1 VTTLG
6 LPMGTDLTDERGGP
20 RGALADLLLGA
31 RLSVAGRRSG
41 WVRMLLTA
49 VGTAIGVSVL
59 LFAAS
64 IPHVLSTHDA
74 RVRALSYA
82 PYSAP
87 VAGVAP
93 LHLSQTRDL
102 FRGSAID
109 VEFVRA
115 QGPTAPVPPGLSRV
129 PGPGEAFYSP
139 ALSRLLAADDSD
151 LLRARYPFRQVGVIA
166 DSGLTS
172 PRELSAYVGSS
183 DLRGSTIYRYGSAG
197 ISSSPLPPLLWALLT
212 VGIVVLLFPVVVFV
226 VTCSRLSGT
235 QRDRRLAA
243 IRLVG
248 ATAGQARLIA
258 AGEALVAAPVGVLL
272 GAVIFLLA
280 RPIAEHQELFGLS
293 PFASDIVP
301 SAPLVVLIVVA
312 VPVFAVVAALVA
324 LRRTLIEPLGVM
336 RESGTRR
343 LRLWWR
349 IVPPLAGLPLLYEVG
364 RPSGSTGSSLVLVL
378 GVVLVLLGIP
388 LLLPWIV
395 QRMLIRTRSETLA
408 LQLATGR
415 LRADASTA
423 ARVVAGLGVVLA
435 GAISFST
442 LLFAAQDRY
451 SAPIPGAATDL
462 VVDLYPGTAAAAR
475 GDQVAARLAAVPGV
489 TGLTDLRR
497 GSVAYGADQGAMIVA
512 PCPVLLALAHVPFC
526 VDGQVFVGGDRRIQP
541 GSRVRAGLDDSGKGG
556 VGLTV
561 PANAAAV
568 TGEILM
574 GDLLVDLY
582 LTPGAA
588 RAVPASTLTRLI
600 HVAFDQTS
608 TDTPDLIRN
617 AAGAVSPD
625 GMVQDG
631 RPGAELDPDARTYL
645 TIRRGLFAGAVLT
658 LGVAGATML
667 VLAVEQIRERRRP
680 LAALAAAGV
689 PRALLTRSLLWQN
702 AIPVLLAVLLADVVG
717 VVMGALLEPIAGET
731 AHIAW
736 SSIGL
741 LSALTVL
748 VVAAVTALTLPAVRK
763 ATRPTTLRAE

>member
-1 VTTLG
+1 MTTIG

-20 RGALADLLLGA
+20 RGAVADLLLGA
-31 RLSVAGRRSG
+31 RLSIAGRRSG
-41 WVRMLLTA
+41 WARMLLTA

-64 IPHVLSTHDA
+64 IPHLLSAYDA
-74 RVRALSYA
+74 RTAALSYSPDA
-82 PYSAP
+82 PP
-87 VAGVAP
+87 IAGVAP
-93 LHLSQTRDL
+93 LRLSQTRDL
-102 FRGSAID
+102 FQRRAID
-109 VEFVRA
+109 IEFVRA
-115 QGPTAPVPPGLSRV
+115 DGPTAPVPPGLSRV

-139 ALSRLLAADDSD
+139 ALSRLLASGDGA
-151 LLRARYPFRQVGVIA
+151 LLRPRYPYRQVGIIA
-166 DSGLTS
+166 DAGLSS
-172 PRELSAYVGSS
+172 PRELSAYVGAS
-183 DLRGSTIYRYGSAG
+183 DFDSFAIYRYGEAAL
-197 ISSSPLPPLLWALLT
+197 ISSPLPPLLWALLV

-272 GAVIFLLA
+272 GAAAFLLA
-280 RPIAEHQELFGLS
+280 RPVAEHQELFGLT

-312 VPVFAVVAALVA
+312 VPVLAVVAALVA

-336 RESGTRR
+336 REAGTRR
-343 LRLWWR
+343 LRFWWR
-349 IVPPLAGLPLLYEVG
+349 VVPPLVGLPLLYAVG
-364 RPSGSTGSSLVLVL
+364 RSSGARAGSNLALVL

-395 QRMLIRTRSETLA
+395 QRLLIRTRSETLA

-423 ARVVAGLGVVLA
+423 ARVVAGLAVVLA

-451 SAPIPGAATDL
+451 AGPVPEAATDL
-462 VVDLYPGTAAAAR
+462 VVDLDPGMPAAR
-475 GDQVAARLAAVPGV
+475 ADQVAARLAAVPGV

-497 GSVAYGADQGAMIVA
+497 GTVGYGDNQGAMTVA
-512 PCPVLLALAHVPFC
+512 TCPVLRALAHVPSC
-526 VDGQVFVGGDRRIQP
+526 ADGQVFVGGDGRIRP
-541 GSRVRAGLDDSGKGG
+541 GSRVRAGLGDGGKGG
-556 VGLTV
+556 VPFTV

-568 TGEILM
+568 SGEILM
-574 GDLLVDLY
+574 TDLVADLY
-582 LTPGAA
+582 LTPAAA
-588 RAVPASTLTRLI
+588 RSLPPTALIRLI
-600 HVAFDQTS
+600 HVGFDQAA
-608 TDTPDLIRN
+608 TDTPELIRN
-617 AAGAVSPD
+617 AAGPPSPD
-625 GMVQDG
+625 GTVQDG
-631 RPGAELDPDARTYL
+631 RPDAELDPDARTYL

-658 LGVAGATML
+658 LGVAGASML

-702 AIPVLLAVLLADVVG
+702 AIPVLLAVLLADIVG
-717 VVMGALLEPIAGET
+717 VVMGALLQPLAGES
-731 AHIAW
+731 ADIAW

-741 LSALTVL
+741 LSALTVV

-763 ATRPTTLRAE
+763 ATRPTMLRSE